1 MVNYT
6 LSNIQ
11 TGGNIVAEF
20 GQTNLIISCHNNAVG
35 KVTARY
41 KIGSGSWQTISNVS
55 TSRTSITVPYNS
67 QVTIEANANSGY
79 RWGANSNVFV
89 VELPESGTD
98 ENVPTT
104 SATTSFQ
111 DVVDHMVEDME
122 YIIQPPVSIPQYTI
136 TPSAGTGG
144 TISPSTPQTVYQG
157 DSITFQV
164 TPNSGYRIKSVKFN
178 GNSLQPDN

>member
-6 LSNIQ
+6 VSNIQ
-11 TGGNIVAEF
+11 ANHSIVAEF
-20 GQTNLIISCHNNAVG
+20 GQLELIISAHNNAVG

-41 KIGSGSWQTISNVS
+41 KIGSGSWQTISSVS
-55 TSRTSITVPYNS
+55 TSGTSITVPVNS
-67 QVTIEANANSGY
+67 AVTIEANANTGY
-79 RWGANSNVFV
+79 RWAANANVFV

-122 YIIQPPVSIPQYTI
+122 YIIQAPTSVPQYTI
-136 TPSAGTGG
+136 TPSAGSGG
-144 TISPSTPQTVYQG
+144 TITPNTPQTVYQG
-157 DSITFQV
+157 DSVTFQV
-164 TPNSGYRIKSVKFN
+164 TPNTGYRIKSVKLD
-178 GNSLQPDN
+178 GSPMQPDS